1 MGLFVS
7 RFAQLV
13 WGGGKPVRAVMIGLD
28 AAGKTTVL
36 YNLKI
41 GENVNTIPT
50 LGFNV
55 EEVTYRNLNLTVW
68 DIGGQKIIRR
78 LWHHYYN
85 GCNLVIFVVDAADRD
100 RIEEAAEELE
110 EVLRAPELSDA
121 RLLVY
126 ANKQDLPNAMSA
138 GEVAEKLRLPSVRNR
153 LWHVQATCAPSGDGL
168 YEGLDWA
175 ADALMK
181 K

>member
-1 MGLFVS
+1 
-7 RFAQLV
+7 
-13 WGGGKPVRAVMIGLD
+13 MIGLD

-41 GENVNTIPT
+41 GEIVNTIPT
-50 LGFNV
+50 VGFNV
-55 EEVTYRNLNLTVW
+55 EEVTHRNLVLTVW
-68 DIGGQKIIRR
+68 DIGGQKILRR

-85 GCNLVIFVVDAADRD
+85 GSNLVIFLVDAADRD
-100 RIEEAAEELE
+100 RIQEVADELE
-110 EVLRAPELSDA
+110 EVLNAPELQDA

-138 GEVAEKLRLPSVRNR
+138 GEVAEKLGLPSLKNR
-153 LWHVQATCAPSGDGL
+153 LWHVQATCATTGDGL

-175 ADALMK
+175 ADALSK